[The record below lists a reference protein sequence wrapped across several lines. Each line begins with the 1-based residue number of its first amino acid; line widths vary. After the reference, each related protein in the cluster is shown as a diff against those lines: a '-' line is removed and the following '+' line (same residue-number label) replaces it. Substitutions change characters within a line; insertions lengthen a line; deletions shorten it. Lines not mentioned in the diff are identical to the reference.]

1 MKALAGHDIFFA
13 YSRKAP
19 PVFEG
24 QSFRFGQGIHL
35 LKGYSGCGKTTL
47 IKILAGYLRA
57 QSGTVSTPSGHEP
70 CEPAYQRCGMSFLF
84 QQFNLLPLASVQ
96 RNLKLAGQLAGL
108 GHDLIRE
115 RSTYWM
121 DKLGLT
127 PLRHRKARN
136 LSGGQ
141 QQRAAIARTLMK
153 DAQVILLDEPTSGLD
168 DLNTRLIIG
177 ALEEIAERECICVI
191 CTHDG
196 RLEQLPHEV
205 TDFNCFLPVERHLL
219 ALA

>member
-1 MKALAGHDIFFA
+1 MKTLECHQISFA
-13 YSRKAP
+13 YSRTSPA
-19 PVFEG
+19 VFEN
-24 QSFRFGQGIHL
+24 QSFCLRQGINL

-47 IKILAGYLRA
+47 LKLLAGYLHP
-57 QSGTVSTPSGHEP
+57 QHGTVDTPSGHPP
-70 CEPAYQRCGMSFLF
+70 CSAEYQRQEMSFLF

-96 RNLKLAGQLAGL
+96 RNLELAGELAGL
-108 GHDLIRE
+108 KHELIKK
-115 RSTYWM
+115 RSSYWIE
-121 DKLGLT
+121 KLGLS

-153 DAQVILLDEPTSGLD
+153 NAQVLLLDEPTSGLD
-168 DLNTRLIIG
+168 DLNTRLIIN
-177 ALEEIAERECICVI
+177 ALKEMVGRDCICII
-191 CTHDG
+191 CTHDI
-196 RLEQLPHEV
+196 RLDELPHEV